1 MSIRTERVA
10 SLIKQEIGAIVLRE
24 FSSSEYGFIT
34 VTDVRMTPD
43 LKIARVYFSV
53 FGSTEKQMK
62 TMAMLEEQKQHIR
75 GWVAHRV
82 RLKFTP
88 ALQFYQDTTLEE
100 VDRINRLIKKIH
112 DGDESHGTEG
122 EPGTSSR

>member
-10 SLIKQEIGAIVLRE
+10 SLIKEEIGALVLRE
-24 FSSSEYGFIT
+24 FSGTEYGFIT

-43 LKIARVYFSV
+43 LKIAKVYFSV
-53 FGSTEKQMK
+53 LGTAEKQMK

-88 ALQFYQDTTLEE
+88 ALQFYQDTTMEE

-112 DGDESHGTEG
+112 EHDDSNETNHES
-122 EPGTSSR
+122 GTSS

>member
-10 SLIKQEIGAIVLRE
+10 SLIKEEIGALVLRE
-24 FSSSEYGFIT
+24 FSGTEYGFIT

-43 LKIARVYFSV
+43 LKIAKVYFSV
-53 FGSTEKQMK
+53 LGTAEKQMK

-88 ALQFYQDTTLEE
+88 ALQFYQDTTMEE

-112 DGDESHGTEG
+112 EHDDSNETNQES
-122 EPGTSSR
+122 GTSS